1 VRPDIKVLLSSGY
14 SMGEAAAILSRGCN
28 GFIQKPFGMEK
39 LSHAIREV
47 IENGQHE
54 SAR

>member
-1 VRPDIKVLLSSGY
+1 
-14 SMGEAAAILSRGCN
+14 MGDAAAIIARGCN

-47 IENGQHE
+47 IDNGRHQPT
-54 SAR
+54 A